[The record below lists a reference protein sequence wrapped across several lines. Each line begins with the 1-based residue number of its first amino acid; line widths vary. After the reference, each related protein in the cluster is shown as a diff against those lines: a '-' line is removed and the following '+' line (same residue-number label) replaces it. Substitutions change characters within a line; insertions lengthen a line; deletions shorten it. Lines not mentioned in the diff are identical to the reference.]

1 MQRDQKTT
9 RTPRPSMSG
18 GPSTVSIHPSIHP
31 SNYPSI
37 YPSMDLYHIYID
49 LELHCLCQ
57 RIAHNPPFLKAF
69 SAQTSCRICI
79 YNYIYIHNPSLS
91 NHNPGLQNPIF
102 IGEPSFFAAYNETK
116 DCLQHRNP
124 QRERNTYFYSIY
136 IIHL

>member
-31 SNYPSI
+31 IIHPFIHPWICIISTQIQSSI
-37 YPSMDLYHIYID
+37 ACAKEQHTTHHSSRLSQHKQAAEYVYIIIYI
-49 LELHCLCQ
+49 
-57 RIAHNPPFLKAF
+57 
-69 SAQTSCRICI
+69 
-79 YNYIYIHNPSLS
+79 YNPSLS